1 MARIPRRIPGAA
13 AARRSED
20 PRGGSLSNP
29 RPSGGRGAP
38 AAALAALAALAVS
51 SLPASIG
58 AVPEPVQ
65 RDEVRVVIGDR
76 IGAQS
81 SIAVPDCLPL
91 TPDETTREASRTIAQ
106 VLWDDLDFE
115 REFRM
120 IPRDVYRTI
129 PVARS
134 FVDLPLDRWREI
146 GADGVV
152 SCTVAARGDR
162 QIEIAA
168 RLFAV
173 STGESAFGVL
183 YTGSTRNVRLYA
195 HQLSD
200 EIHRHQ
206 RGLEGVARTRVAFVS
221 DRDSESVFGLVE
233 NRPVKE
239 IYVADYDGANP
250 RRVTASRTLST
261 NPAWAPD
268 GRSIGYTS
276 WLSGFPDIAVSHL
289 FEGRMSTPVD
299 GDSRR
304 QNFLPAFSPDGRY
317 VAFNSN
323 RDDNND
329 VYVANVDGT
338 GLRRLTN
345 HPAIDTSPTWS
356 PNSQQIAFT
365 SDRTGTPQIYVI
377 GADGTG
383 LRRLTYET
391 YCDRPT
397 WSPPPFNEIAYSSRT
412 GPGHD
417 IKVLDLA
424 TNEVRQLTFGLG
436 SNESPSYSP
445 NGRHIAFT
453 STRNDTKQIYT
464 IGRDGRGLRRITS
477 MGNNEMPSWSR

>member
-1 MARIPRRIPGAA
+1 MARVSRRFVLATLAVPLLVPNGAA
-13 AARRSED
+13 A
-20 PRGGSLSNP
+20 
-29 RPSGGRGAP
+29 RPGQQDA
-38 AAALAALAALAVS
+38 
-51 SLPASIG
+51 
-58 AVPEPVQ
+58 
-65 RDEVRVVIGDR
+65 VRVVIGDR
-76 IGAQS
+76 IGTQS
-81 SIAVPDCLPL
+81 SMAVPDCLPL
-91 TPDETTREASRTIAQ
+91 TPDETTRAASRTIAQ

-120 IPRDVYRTI
+120 VPRDVYDTI
-129 PVARS
+129 PAARS
-134 FVDLPLDRWREI
+134 LVDVPFDRWREI

-152 SCTVAARGDR
+152 ICTVEARSE
-162 QIEIAA
+162 QLEIAA
-168 RLFAV
+168 RLFSV
-173 STGESAFGVL
+173 RTGETAFGVL
-183 YTGSTRNVRLYA
+183 YSGSTRNIRLYA
-195 HQLSD
+195 HQLAD

-206 RGLEGVARTRVAFVS
+206 RGLEGIARTRLAFVS

-239 IYVADYDGANP
+239 IYIADYDGANP
-250 RRVTASRTLST
+250 RRVTVSRSLNT
-261 NPAWAPD
+261 NPAWSPD

-276 WLSGFPDIAVSHL
+276 WMSGFPDVMVSYL
-289 FEGRMSTPVD
+289 FEGRMETPVE

-304 QNFLPAFSPDGRY
+304 QNFLPAFSPDGRR

-323 RDDNND
+323 RDDNSD
-329 VYVANVDGT
+329 IYVANVDGS
-338 GLRRLTN
+338 GLLRLTN

-424 TNEVRQLTFGLG
+424 TNEVRQLTFGRG

-445 NGRHIAFT
+445 NGRHIAFM
-453 STRNDTKQIYT
+453 STRNETKQIYT
-464 IGRDGRGLRRITS
+464 IGRDGRGLRRVTTA
-477 MGNNEMPSWSR
+477 GNNEMPSWSR

>member
-1 MARIPRRIPGAA
+1 MAPIPCRPTGDNRGGLRSKPHPSWSWGGIAVALVVLTAPLLPVWTGAA
-13 AARRSED
+13 
-20 PRGGSLSNP
+20 
-29 RPSGGRGAP
+29 
-38 AAALAALAALAVS
+38 V
-51 SLPASIG
+51 
-58 AVPEPVQ
+58 EPQ
-65 RDEVRVVIGDR
+65 PRDEVRVIIGDS
-76 IGAQS
+76 IGTQS

-91 TPDETTREASRTIAQ
+91 TPDPTTLEASRTIAQ

-115 REFRM
+115 REFRV

-129 PVARS
+129 PVANS
-134 FVDLPLDRWREI
+134 LIDIPFDRWREL
-146 GADGVV
+146 GTDGVV
-152 SCTVAARGDR
+152 SCTVTARDER
-162 QIEIAA
+162 LEIAA
-168 RLFAV
+168 RLFSV
-173 STGESAFGVL
+173 RSGESAFGVL
-183 YTGSTRNVRLYA
+183 YTGSTRNIRLYA

-206 RGLEGVARTRVAFVS
+206 RGLDGVARTRLAFVS
-221 DRDSESVFGLVE
+221 DRDSESVFGLIE

-239 IYVADYDGANP
+239 IYIADYDGANP
-250 RRVTASRTLST
+250 RRVTVSGTLNT
-261 NPAWAPD
+261 NPAWSPD

-276 WLSGFPDIAVSHL
+276 WLTGFPDVVVSYL
-289 FEGRMSTPVD
+289 FEGRMATPFE

-304 QNFLPAFSPDGRY
+304 QNFLPAYSPDGRR
-317 VAFNSN
+317 VAFNSS
-323 RDDNND
+323 RDNNND
-329 VYVANVDGT
+329 IYVANVDGT
-338 GLRRLTN
+338 GLLRLTN

-365 SDRTGTPQIYVI
+365 SDRTGTPQIYAI

-383 LRRLTYET
+383 LRRVTYET

-445 NGRHIAFT
+445 NGRHVAFM
-453 STRNDTKQIYT
+453 STRNESKQIYT
-464 IGRDGRGLRRITS
+464 IGRDGRGLRRVTS
-477 MGNNEMPSWSR
+477 AGNNEMPSWSR

>member
-1 MARIPRRIPGAA
+1 MARIS
-13 AARRSED
+13 RRSALFTLAA
-20 PRGGSLSNP
+20 PLLPAPTGA
-29 RPSGGRGAP
+29 GGR
-38 AAALAALAALAVS
+38 
-51 SLPASIG
+51 
-58 AVPEPVQ
+58 PVQ
-65 RDEVRVVIGDR
+65 QDEVRVTIGDS
-76 IGAQS
+76 IGSQP

-91 TPDETTREASRTIAQ
+91 TSDRTTQEASRTIAQ

-115 REFRM
+115 REFRL

-129 PVARS
+129 PPARS
-134 FVDLPLDRWREI
+134 LVDLPFDRWREI

-152 SCTVAARGDR
+152 SCTVEARGDR
-162 QIEIAA
+162 QLEIAA
-168 RLFAV
+168 RLFSV
-173 STGESAFGVL
+173 RDGGSAFGVI

-195 HQLSD
+195 HQLAD

-206 RGLEGVARTRVAFVS
+206 RGLEGVARTRLAFVS
-221 DRDSESVFGLVE
+221 DRDSESAFGLVE

-239 IYVADYDGANP
+239 IYIADYDGANP
-250 RRVTASRTLST
+250 RRVTVSRTLNT
-261 NPAWAPD
+261 NPAWSPD
-268 GRSIGYTS
+268 GRSIAYTS
-276 WLSGFPDIAVSHL
+276 WLSGFADVLVSYL
-289 FEGRMSTPVD
+289 FEGRMAKPID

-304 QNFLPAFSPDGRY
+304 QNFLPAFSPDGRR

-323 RDDNND
+323 RDDSSD
-329 VYVANVDGT
+329 IYVANVDGT
-338 GLRRLTN
+338 GIQRLTN

-365 SDRTGTPQIYVI
+365 SDRTGAPQIYVI

-412 GPGHD
+412 GRGHD

-436 SNESPSYSP
+436 SNESPSYAP
-445 NGRHIAFT
+445 NGRHIAFM
-453 STRNDTKQIYT
+453 STRNETKQIYT
-464 IGRDGRGLRRITS
+464 IGRDGRGLRRVTS
-477 MGNNEMPSWSR
+477 VGNNEMPSWSR

>member
-1 MARIPRRIPGAA
+1 MAPIPCRPTGN
-13 AARRSED
+13 D
-20 PRGGSLSNP
+20 RGGSRSKP
-29 RPSGGRGAP
+29 HPSWGWGGM
-38 AAALAALAALAVS
+38 AAAMAVLAAPLSPMSTGAAV
-51 SLPASIG
+51 
-58 AVPEPVQ
+58 EPQQ
-65 RDEVRVVIGDR
+65 RDEVRVVIGDS
-76 IGAQS
+76 IGVQS

-91 TPDETTREASRTIAQ
+91 TSDPTTLEASRTIAR
-106 VLWDDLDFE
+106 VLWEDLDFE

-129 PVARS
+129 PVAAS
-134 FVDLPLDRWREI
+134 LTDIPFDRWREL

-152 SCTVAARGDR
+152 SCTVAARGGH
-162 QIEIAA
+162 QLEIAA
-168 RLFAV
+168 RLYSV
-173 STGESAFGVL
+173 QSGESAFGKL
-183 YTGSTRNVRLYA
+183 YTGSTRDIRLYA

-200 EIHRHQ
+200 DIHRDQ
-206 RGLEGVARTRVAFVS
+206 RGLEGVARTRLAFVS

-239 IYVADYDGANP
+239 IYIADYDGANP
-250 RRVTASRTLST
+250 RRVTVSGSLNT
-261 NPAWAPD
+261 NPAWSPD

-276 WLSGFPDIAVSHL
+276 WLTGFPDVVVSYL
-289 FEGRMSTPVD
+289 FEGRMATPVE

-304 QNFLPAFSPDGRY
+304 QNFLPAFSPDGRRL
-317 VAFNSN
+317 AFNSN
-323 RDDNND
+323 RNNNND
-329 VYVANVDGT
+329 IYVANVDGT
-338 GLRRLTN
+338 GLLRLTN

-365 SDRTGTPQIYVI
+365 SDRTGTPQIYVV

-424 TNEVRQLTFGLG
+424 TNEERQLTFGLG
-436 SNESPSYSP
+436 TNESPSYAP
-445 NGRHIAFT
+445 NGRHIAFM
-453 STRNDTKQIYT
+453 STRNESKQIYV
-464 IGRDGRGLRRITS
+464 IGRDGRGLRRVTS
-477 MGNNEMPSWSR
+477 AGNNEMPSWSR

>member
-1 MARIPRRIPGAA
+1 MARIPRHPIGDNPGGF
-13 AARRSED
+13 R
-20 PRGGSLSNP
+20 PNP
-29 RPSGGRGAP
+29 HPSWCWGVMAV
-38 AAALAALAALAVS
+38 ALAVLAAPL
-51 SLPASIG
+51 LPVSIG
-58 AVPEPVQ
+58 AAVEPQ
-65 RDEVRVVIGDR
+65 PQERDAVRVVIGDS
-76 IGAQS
+76 IGTRS

-91 TPDETTREASRTIAQ
+91 TPDETTRQASRTIAQ

-115 REFRM
+115 REFRL

-129 PVARS
+129 PAAGS
-134 FVDLPLDRWREI
+134 LVDVPFDRWREI
-146 GADGVV
+146 GADGVI
-152 SCTVAARGDR
+152 SCTVEARGER
-162 QIEIAA
+162 RLVLTT
-168 RLFAV
+168 RLFSV
-173 STGESAFGVL
+173 RTGESAFGVQ
-183 YTGSTRNVRLYA
+183 YTGAARSIRLLA

-206 RGLEGVARTRVAFVS
+206 RGLEGVARTQIAFVS

-239 IYVADYDGANP
+239 IYLADYDGANP
-250 RRVTASRTLST
+250 RRVTVSRSLNT
-261 NPAWAPD
+261 NPAWSPD

-276 WLSGFPDIAVSHL
+276 WMSGFPDVAVSYL
-289 FEGRMSTPVD
+289 FEGRMATPMK

-304 QNFLPAFSPDGRY
+304 QNFLPAFSPDGRR

-323 RDDNND
+323 RDNNND
-329 VYVANVDGT
+329 IYVANVDGT
-338 GLRRLTN
+338 GVQRLTN

-365 SDRTGTPQIYVI
+365 SDRTGSPQIYVI

-383 LRRLTYET
+383 LRRLTYER

-424 TNEVRQLTFGLG
+424 TNEAPRQLTFGLG
-436 SNESPSYSP
+436 SNESPSYAP
-445 NGRHIAFT
+445 NGRHIAFM
-453 STRNDTKQIYT
+453 STRNETKQIYT
-464 IGRDGRGLRRITS
+464 IGRDGRGLRRVTS
-477 MGNNEMPSWSR
+477 VGNNEMPSWSR

>member
-1 MARIPRRIPGAA
+1 MARVLRRFVLATLAAPLLAPNGAA
-13 AARRSED
+13 A
-20 PRGGSLSNP
+20 
-29 RPSGGRGAP
+29 RPGQQDA
-38 AAALAALAALAVS
+38 
-51 SLPASIG
+51 
-58 AVPEPVQ
+58 
-65 RDEVRVVIGDR
+65 VRVVIGDR
-76 IGAQS
+76 IGTQS
-81 SIAVPDCLPL
+81 SMAVPDCLPL
-91 TPDETTREASRTIAQ
+91 TPDETTRAASRTIAQ

-120 IPRDVYRTI
+120 VPRDVYDTI
-129 PVARS
+129 PAARS
-134 FVDLPLDRWREI
+134 LVDVPFDRWREI

-152 SCTVAARGDR
+152 ICTVEARGE
-162 QIEIAA
+162 QLEIAA
-168 RLFAV
+168 RLFSV
-173 STGESAFGVL
+173 RTGETAFGVL
-183 YTGSTRNVRLYA
+183 YSGSTRNIRLYA
-195 HQLSD
+195 HQLAD

-206 RGLEGVARTRVAFVS
+206 RGLEGIARTRLAFVS

-239 IYVADYDGANP
+239 IYIADYDGANP
-250 RRVTASRTLST
+250 RRVTVSRSLNT
-261 NPAWAPD
+261 NPAWSPD

-276 WLSGFPDIAVSHL
+276 WMSGFPDVMVSYL
-289 FEGRMSTPVD
+289 FEGRMAAPVE

-304 QNFLPAFSPDGRY
+304 QNFLPAFSPDGRR

-323 RDDNND
+323 RDDNSD
-329 VYVANVDGT
+329 IYVANVDGS
-338 GLRRLTN
+338 GLLRLTN

-424 TNEVRQLTFGLG
+424 TNEVRQLTFGRG

-445 NGRHIAFT
+445 NGRHIAFM
-453 STRNDTKQIYT
+453 STRNETKQIYT
-464 IGRDGRGLRRITS
+464 IGRDGRGLRRVTTA
-477 MGNNEMPSWSR
+477 GNNEMPSWSR